1 VNTVACGDQVKAVAP
16 IEIARA
22 PSDELEA
29 VLQALLRG
37 GFAGLSDGLR
47 IGRGPPP
54 WLLPLRHGRRRNR
67 HRERGLHSAIAGD
80 IRKLCEPV
88 AAKALLV
95 LTGVDHIERND
106 AFRPELLEPHAIA
119 CAECIG
125 DLRRDAEQCWGKVEQ
140 SAARTASAPASDF
153 FEGVHSRVF
162 QRTKTAA

>member
-1 VNTVACGDQVKAVAP
+1 MNTVACGDQVKAVAP

-22 PSDELEA
+22 PSDELDA

-67 HRERGLHSAIAGD
+67 HRERGL
-80 IRKLCEPV
+80 LCNRWRHQE
-88 AAKALLV
+88 ALRASSCKALLV

-125 DLRRDAEQCWGKVEQ
+125 DLRRDAEQYWGKVEQ